1 MIIGLISDTHIA
13 TPEQNVPLGLI
24 KTAFR
29 GVDLIL
35 HAGDIWI
42 PRVLDELETIAPV
55 LAARGDDDMEED
67 IGLDK
72 RVIRK
77 QVLFIE
83 GLQLWVIH
91 IKPRYGNINPVHQT
105 PTYATLF
112 PRHPAI
118 ETFKSPDVVVFGHS
132 HKVEMEDFKGTLLV
146 NPGSATM
153 PHYLPR
159 PGTVGLLH
167 IVDGKADAQI
177 IQLE

>member
-1 MIIGLISDTHIA
+1 MLIGLISDTHIA
-13 TPEQNVPLGLI
+13 TPEQSLPISMLQ
-24 KTAFR
+24 KAFK

-55 LAARGDDDMEED
+55 LAAQGDDDMEED

-72 RVIRK
+72 RVSKK
-77 QVLFIE
+77 QVLSIE
-83 GLQLWVIH
+83 GLQVWVTH
-91 IKPRYGNINPVHQT
+91 IKPRYGNINPAHQAVS
-105 PTYATLF
+105 YATLF
-112 PRHPAI
+112 PRFVAN

-153 PHYLPR
+153 PHYLPK
-159 PGTVGLLH
+159 PGTVGLLN
-167 IVDGKADAQI
+167 IVNGKADAQI
-177 IQLE
+177 VQLE